1 MLLVQLAP
9 RIEGLL
15 RLLEDVFKA
24 LRGIQPFVQVLGVA
38 LIGNGKLILQIHKT
52 VIDRRGGEHQDFR
65 LDAGAD
71 NLFHQLLIAVLLR
84 VAVRA
89 DTVAEVM
96 GFVNDDQVIVA
107 PVETV

>member
-1 MLLVQLAP
+1 MSS
-9 RIEGLL
+9 
-15 RLLEDVFKA
+15 RLFAVFNRSSRYSE
-24 LRGIQPFVQVLGVA
+24 LP

-52 VIDRRGGEHQDFR
+52 VIDRRGEEHQDFR

-107 PVETV
+107 SVETV